1 MKSWLQDHGIEIYS
15 THNEGKSAI
24 TKRFIRILKHKIYKD
39 MTAVS
44 KNVHIHKCDDIVNK
58 YNNTYHRT
66 IKTNTHIDFEFENN
80 DKDPKCT
87 VGNHVRIS
95 KHKKTFTKCC
105 TLNWFEDA
113 FITREVKDL
122 RMNGSG
128 SGIKTLTILYKEME
142 DIMKI
147 VQSLED
153 SGLLIKSAAQTIKNE
168 EEEQRVGSHD
178 MLLGILGASLLG
190 NLLTD
195 KGIKVTSQRTR
206 GFI

>member
-1 MKSWLQDHGIEIYS
+1 M
-15 THNEGKSAI
+15 
-24 TKRFIRILKHKIYKD
+24 
-39 MTAVS
+39 
-44 KNVHIHKCDDIVNK
+44 
-58 YNNTYHRT
+58 
-66 IKTNTHIDFEFENN
+66 
-80 DKDPKCT
+80 
-87 VGNHVRIS
+87 RIS
-95 KHKKTFTKCC
+95 KHKKTFTKFC

-113 FITREVKDL
+113 FITREVKDP

-128 SGIKTLTILYKEME
+128 SGIKTITILNKEME

-153 SGLLIKSAAQTIKNE
+153 SGLLIKSAAQTNKNE